1 MQAAIFLML
10 RRNSSVI
17 GGWLVIISILFLL
30 WITVYRHSFGMSHDF
45 GHSVSSILNIAMFI
59 YIIEMTVMNKVSHLQ
74 PKRFNHPCTS
84 YHPDLIK

>member
-1 MQAAIFLML
+1 ML

-45 GHSVSSILNIAMFI
+45 GSFSLINTKYSHVYI
-59 YIIEMTVMNKVSHLQ
+59 YNRDDCNEQGKPFT
-74 PKRFNHPCTS
+74 T
-84 YHPDLIK
+84 